1 MNSQRINAVGVA
13 GKGVHQFLLADPILP
28 HGVVGGASEDK
39 FALGDE
45 PQNILLEAADLL
57 ALLLVFDFPKVNFF
71 IAPGGADAFA
81 VRGEP
86 DSNHRRGMI
95 DIGCFQIAGPAVE
108 NARRTVAAGGGDL
121 RAVAM
126 EGDGGH
132 PIGMLLDEPLL
143 FAGRDI
149 VNADGI
155 VGTGGSDPLAVG
167 RDVISTL
174 RDSSIIIRRNCGEV
188 RSGFFWRYLP
198 WPIPPRSNLNKSRA
212 NACNRPKA
220 TSCSL
225 CNFSWSVN

>member
-1 MNSQRINAVGVA
+1 MAAGVFERFWLYGLRCYDA
-13 GKGVHQFLLADPILP
+13 LEGIDWSWLSLDRAADQGSPGRGKKLSLNPTDRARRGVLD
-28 HGVVGGASEDK
+28 VGG
-39 FALGDE
+39 
-45 PQNILLEAADLL
+45 
-57 ALLLVFDFPKVNFF
+57 
-71 IAPGGADAFA
+71 
-81 VRGEP
+81 
-86 DSNHRRGMI
+86 
-95 DIGCFQIAGPAVE
+95 FQIAGPAVE

-126 EGDGGH
+126 EGDGDDQ
-132 PIGMLLDEPLL
+132 IGMLLDEQLL